1 EATRAIPQLSLRQ
14 FGHAGDMG
22 LLGSLLGLVLLLF
35 LLLLIARAL
44 LDWVG
49 VLSSRSSTSS
59 GEGVLKAR
67 EVTYRLTEPVIA
79 PVRRVLK
86 PVNLGGV
93 QFDLAFTV
101 VFIATLILR
110 SVVTSLWAAPG
121 STDRPTP
128 RSAARSAVDPTAQA
142 HLLGD
147 SREVPHTGPF
157 DIGDMP

>member
-1 EATRAIPQLSLRQ
+1 
-14 FGHAGDMG
+14 MG

-35 LLLLIARAL
+35 LLLLIARAI
-44 LDWVG
+44 LDWAG
-49 VLSSRSSTSS
+49 VLSSSS
-59 GEGVLKAR
+59 GEGVRKTR

-110 SVVTSLWAAPG
+110 SIVTSL
-121 STDRPTP
+121 
-128 RSAARSAVDPTAQA
+128 
-142 HLLGD
+142 
-147 SREVPHTGPF
+147 
-157 DIGDMP
+157 